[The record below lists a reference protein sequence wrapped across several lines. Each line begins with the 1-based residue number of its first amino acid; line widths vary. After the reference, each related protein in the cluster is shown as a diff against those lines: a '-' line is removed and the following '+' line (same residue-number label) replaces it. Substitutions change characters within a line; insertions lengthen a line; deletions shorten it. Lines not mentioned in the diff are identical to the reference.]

1 MKGKWGSVLV
11 NEREVGSLMLV
22 NEREVGSLVLVKEG
36 IQSLSVPKKG
46 GSRYNRGR
54 GTNILV
60 LQVTEILETGRCW
73 CS

>member
-11 NEREVGSLMLV
+11 NKREVGSLVLV

-46 GSRYNRGR
+46 GSRYNRGM

-60 LQVTEILETGRCW
+60 LHVTEKLETGCYW
-73 CS
+73 SS